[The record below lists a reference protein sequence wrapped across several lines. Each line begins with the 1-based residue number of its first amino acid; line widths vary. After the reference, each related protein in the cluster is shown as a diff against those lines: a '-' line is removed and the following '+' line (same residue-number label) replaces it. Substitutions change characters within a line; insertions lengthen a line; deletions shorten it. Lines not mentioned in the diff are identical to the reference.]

1 MQTDLKIYTETDR
14 HTKIQTD
21 IQTYTQTDKYYIET
35 YIKIY
40 TETNI
45 LLDIQTDKYSDR
57 HTDRHTARHTGR
69 LIEVDTYS
77 AAGKAF
83 SSLVR
88 VLSLFSA
95 NPVLSS
101 DF

>member
-1 MQTDLKIYTETDR
+1 MAEKHTSKYTQRQTYRQTY
-14 HTKIQTD
+14 IQT
-21 IQTYTQTDKYYIET
+21 
-35 YIKIY
+35 
-40 TETNI
+40 
-45 LLDIQTDKYSDR
+45 DR